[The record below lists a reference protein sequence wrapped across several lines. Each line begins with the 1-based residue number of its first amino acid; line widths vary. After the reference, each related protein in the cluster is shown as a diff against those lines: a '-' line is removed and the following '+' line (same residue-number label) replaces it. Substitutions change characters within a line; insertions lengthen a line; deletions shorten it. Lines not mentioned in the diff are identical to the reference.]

1 MVNIFIGTIMSQ
13 INPLQKYFR
22 QPKVFISLPSK
33 GLYYEPGV
41 LIGDYTNVPIFAM
54 SGMDEIIMKT
64 PDALFTGDSTA
75 KVIESCCPYIK
86 DAKLMPGIDIDAIL
100 IAIRIATFGDKMS
113 VTQTCPNC
121 ETENDYEV
129 ELGKLLDYFNN
140 LKFVN
145 TVEVSESLSI
155 KIRPLQYVEM
165 NYFSIENFK
174 LQKTLY
180 QTADLTEE
188 DKQKTLDQIYKDLS
202 ELQLQLFLTSIDS
215 VQVEGQT
222 VTEKQFIEEWL
233 RNADRETYKMVKNKL
248 ETNKDSW
255 NIPSQ
260 PVKCANCG
268 TENTVTVSL
277 DQSNFFV

>member
-1 MVNIFIGTIMSQ
+1 MSQ
-13 INPLQKYFR
+13 HNPLQKYFR

-41 LIGDYTNVPIFAM
+41 LQGDYSNVPVFAM

-64 PDALFTGDSTA
+64 PDALFTGESTA

-86 DAKLMPGIDIDAIL
+86 NAKLMPGIDIDAIL
-100 IAIRIATFGDKMS
+100 IAIRIATFGDNMG
-113 VTQTCPNC
+113 VTQVCPNC
-121 ETENDYEV
+121 ETENDYDV

-140 LKFVN
+140 LKFIN
-145 TVEVSESLSI
+145 TIPVDESLTI
-155 KIRPLQYVEM
+155 RIRPLQYEEM

-180 QTADLTEE
+180 QSADLKEE
-188 DKQKTLDQIYKDLS
+188 EKQQAIDQIYKDLS
-202 ELQLQLFLTSIDS
+202 ELQLQLFLTAIES
-215 VQVEGQT
+215 VQVDGQT
-222 VTEKQFIEEWL
+222 VTEKQYIEEWM
-233 RNADRETYKMVKNKL
+233 RNADRETYKMVKTKL
-248 ETNKDSW
+248 EENKEAW

-268 TENTVTVSL
+268 TENTVTVTL
-277 DQSNFFV
+277 DQANFFA